1 MEFAFAKEASSD
13 FQSLLCFAPCL
24 QDRVNVSGN
33 LANATGV
40 EQRILSIARSHR
52 RRDAFKLARDRQRML
67 GPCHVF
73 KNSITLH
80 PPFFANLAK
89 AGPNSSLL
97 LPSRLSLAFFF
108 ASSLNSITLIFPSSM
123 ILLLPFFLK

>member
-1 MEFAFAKEASSD
+1 MLSNFCDLPMMVLPSYLLRILTTCPSMLSAS
-13 FQSLLCFAPCL
+13 CIVE
-24 QDRVNVSGN
+24 RR
-33 LANATGV
+33 T

-73 KNSITLH
+73 NNSTTLH
-80 PPFFANLAK
+80 PPFFANRAK

-97 LPSRLSLAFFF
+97 LPSRLSLAFLF